1 MFTRRGYVHSTFV
14 LEFRSVQGCG
24 MDRHG
29 IYDMGRKTS
38 TSIHSSLSS
47 CHDILALCSHREL
60 SGFTKDGSTPERRCT
75 YHDVFS
81 LLATMALLF
90 GPRDHNVSDRTASD
104 CDVELE
110 SYTPSLP
117 RTSRRFCAMPTF
129 LNTPLR
135 FSWFP
140 CSSINSTSTLQSDG
154 SKFRIYLYVSLFS
167 FCVYNNI

>member
-81 LLATMALLF
+81 LLATMALLLV
-90 GPRDHNVSDRTASD
+90 PVITTSQIVQLATAMWSWRA
-104 CDVELE
+104 
-110 SYTPSLP
+110 TPHHCPGHLAD
-117 RTSRRFCAMPTF
+117 FAQW
-129 LNTPLR
+129 LWNTPHR
-135 FSWFP
+135 FSWFRVLP
-140 CSSINSTSTLQSDG
+140 SVQQVLCKAMVQNLE
-154 SKFRIYLYVSLFS
+154 FNYMSLF
-167 FCVYNNI
+167 FRV

>member
-38 TSIHSSLSS
+38 TSIHSSLPS
-47 CHDILALCSHREL
+47 CHNILALCSHCEL

-90 GPRDHNVSDRTASD
+90 SPRNHNVSDRTTSD

-110 SYTPSLP
+110 SYTSSLP
-117 RTSRRFCAMPTF
+117 WTSRRFCTTQRFGIRHSVSHGSRVLPSIQQVLCKAMVQNLEFT
-129 LNTPLR
+129 
-135 FSWFP
+135 
-140 CSSINSTSTLQSDG
+140 
-154 SKFRIYLYVSLFS
+154 YMSLF
-167 FCVYNNI
+167 FVCNI